1 MNKVKKIGEKKQT
14 IKGNRKTNMN
24 KLTIGPPLIFA
35 LFVITAVNCG
45 PVNEYTNLHESI
57 GVGIGHCNK
66 WDQEELERGHLQC
79 TR

>member
-1 MNKVKKIGEKKQT
+1 MKKIVFQHS
-14 IKGNRKTNMN
+14 I
-24 KLTIGPPLIFA
+24 IFVF
-35 LFVITAVNCG
+35 FVTTTVNGG

>member
-1 MNKVKKIGEKKQT
+1 MKKT
-14 IKGNRKTNMN
+14 IFQQQ
-24 KLTIGPPLIFA
+24 IIFA
-35 LFVITAVNCG
+35 LFLITAVNCG